1 MMELILLVLF
11 AIYSA
16 ALGVSAIKL
25 NSDLDEERERYQ
37 DDEEENDRELLMS
50 HLEWLR
56 YAEDRDSF
64 FCQVADAIERLLEC
78 QMDVRQMS
86 KEDVF
91 EENKTYLWWDDLRQE
106 WVTIKGWALNK
117 GPAMLGKDYWTNVP
131 GSPEE

>member
-1 MMELILLVLF
+1 MC
-11 AIYSA
+11 
-16 ALGVSAIKL
+16 
-25 NSDLDEERERYQ
+25 
-37 DDEEENDRELLMS
+37 
-50 HLEWLR
+50 HLKWLR